1 MIPAAPGKHRRSE
14 AGPRPAPAQLPRGA
28 AMPPGAIPP
37 DAAIPLS
44 AAVSLSAVR
53 ADAADRDGPPD
64 PGGSAW
70 PAARNSQLGLHP
82 DHPSA
87 PLPRIPP
94 GPPGQRADPAAG
106 PAASSQRWSAHP
118 AGEVR
123 ITDSVWLAGRVMTVA
138 DDQAA
143 DVTYAAWGQAAAIRD
158 AAEREAAAIR
168 QQASEQAAAIRE
180 AAERDAAELRA
191 AVLSMSGDL
200 GRVAAYVTESLT
212 VPARPATRPARP
224 AASPVTLPAAEPRP
238 DPQSRRQTGEAR
250 RQTRK
255 TRRQTCKARRQARE
269 ADREGSGPAPA
280 VFRDAT
286 EQARGGGHGPVR
298 RHRRVHRD
306 SAARIQFLCLPGGR
320 DRLNPRQRPQG
331 GSGPGP
337 AGRTGD
343 APPCDG
349 DPAQAEKASP
359 SSSGC
364 T

>member
-1 MIPAAPGKHRRSE
+1 
-14 AGPRPAPAQLPRGA
+14 
-28 AMPPGAIPP
+28 
-37 DAAIPLS
+37 
-44 AAVSLSAVR
+44 
-53 ADAADRDGPPD
+53 
-64 PGGSAW
+64 
-70 PAARNSQLGLHP
+70 
-82 DHPSA
+82 
-87 PLPRIPP
+87 
-94 GPPGQRADPAAG
+94 
-106 PAASSQRWSAHP
+106 
-118 AGEVR
+118 
-123 ITDSVWLAGRVMTVA
+123 MTIA

-143 DVTYAAWGQAAAIRD
+143 DVTYEAWGQAAAIRD

-212 VPARPATRPARP
+212 VPAIRRPGPRDRPPARSHCRR
-224 AASPVTLPAAEPRP
+224 AASREP
-238 DPQSRRQTGEAR
+238 PQTR
-250 RQTRK
+250 RQTRE
-255 TRRQTCKARRQARE
+255 TRYQARETRRQARE
-269 ADREGSGPAPA
+269 ADREGSGPTPA

-286 EQARGGGHGPVR
+286 EQARGGRHGPVC

-337 AGRTGD
+337 AGRAGD

-349 DPAQAEKASP
+349 DPAQTEKASP

-364 T
+364 TSE

>member
-1 MIPAAPGKHRRSE
+1 
-14 AGPRPAPAQLPRGA
+14 
-28 AMPPGAIPP
+28 MPPGAAIPP
-37 DAAIPLS
+37 GTAIPLS
-44 AAVSLSAVR
+44 AAVTLSAVR

-70 PAARNSQLGLHP
+70 PARNSPLGLHP

-94 GPPGQRADPAAG
+94 DHPGQRADPAAG

-168 QQASEQAAAIRE
+168 QQASEQAAVIRE

-200 GRVAAYVTESLT
+200 GRVAAYVTENLA
-212 VPARPATRPARP
+212 VPAMPATGPARP
-224 AASPVTLPAAEPRP
+224 AAGPLTVPAA
-238 DPQSRRQTGEAR
+238 
-250 RQTRK
+250 
-255 TRRQTCKARRQARE
+255 
-269 ADREGSGPAPA
+269 APA
-280 VFRDAT
+280 ASPA
-286 EQARGGGHGPVR
+286 ESPARP
-298 RHRRVHRD
+298 
-306 SAARIQFLCLPGGR
+306 AK
-320 DRLNPRQRPQG
+320 
-331 GSGPGP
+331 P
-337 AGRTGD
+337 AGRPAKPAARPAKPATKPAKPTGKAAGRPRQYFAMRLSRLAVAAMVLFAVTAGSTEIALHGFSFFVFRAAGTGSTPDSGLKEDQGPGQPD
-343 APPCDG
+343 APGTHRHLTVTQHKPKKHHHHHPG
-349 DPAQAEKASP
+349 AHKNN
-359 SSSGC
+359 
-364 T
+364 

>member
-14 AGPRPAPAQLPRGA
+14 AGPRPAPAQLPPGA

-44 AAVSLSAVR
+44 AAVSLSAIR
-53 ADAADRDGPPD
+53 ADAADRDWPPD

-70 PAARNSQLGLHP
+70 PTRNSPLQLHP

-94 GPPGQRADPAAG
+94 GPPGQQRADPAAG

-123 ITDSVWLAGRVMTVA
+123 ITDSVWLAGRVMTIA

-143 DVTYAAWGQAAAIRD
+143 DVTYEAWGQAAAIRD

-212 VPARPATRPARP
+212 VARRRPARP
-224 AASPVTLPAAEPRP
+224 GPRRPPPGPPNPPP
-238 DPQSRRQTGEAR
+238 DLRNP
-250 RQTRK
+250 
-255 TRRQTCKARRQARE
+255 
-269 ADREGSGPAPA
+269 
-280 VFRDAT
+280 
-286 EQARGGGHGPVR
+286 
-298 RHRRVHRD
+298 
-306 SAARIQFLCLPGGR
+306 LPGPR
-320 DRLNPRQRPQG
+320 NPPPGPRSRPGRQRADP
-331 GSGPGP
+331 GSIS
-337 AGRTGD
+337 R
-343 APPCDG
+343 CD
-349 DPAQAEKASP
+349 
-359 SSSGC
+359 
-364 T
+364 

>member
-1 MIPAAPGKHRRSE
+1 MIPAAPGKHRKPE
-14 AGPRPAPAQLPRGA
+14 AGPRAAPAQ
-28 AMPPGAIPP
+28 MPPGAAIPP
-37 DAAIPLS
+37 VS
-44 AAVSLSAVR
+44 SAVSLSEVR
-53 ADAADRDGPPD
+53 AEAADRDWPPD

-70 PAARNSQLGLHP
+70 PARNTPLGLHP

-94 GPPGQRADPAAG
+94 GHPGPRAAPAAG

-200 GRVAAYVTESLT
+200 GRVAAYVTENLA
-212 VPARPATRPARP
+212 VPAGPATRPAKP
-224 AASPVTLPAAEPRP
+224 AASPVTVPAAAPTASPAESPARP
-238 DPQSRRQTGEAR
+238 AKP
-250 RQTRK
+250 
-255 TRRQTCKARRQARE
+255 
-269 ADREGSGPAPA
+269 
-280 VFRDAT
+280 
-286 EQARGGGHGPVR
+286 
-298 RHRRVHRD
+298 
-306 SAARIQFLCLPGGR
+306 AARPAK
-320 DRLNPRQRPQG
+320 PATRPAKPAARPATPTTKTAKPTG
-331 GSGPGP
+331 KAAGGPGSISRC
-337 AGRTGD
+337 A
-343 APPCDG
+343 
-349 DPAQAEKASP
+349 
-359 SSSGC
+359 
-364 T
+364 